1 MRRQVYIAILACVA
15 LIGCKEDKATVKEPE
30 SRPVK
35 LQSVSVGDNESLR
48 SFPAIVEAGDKAVL
62 AFRVSGQLNNVQA
75 HPGEFVRK
83 GQTLATLNPDE
94 LSLLVKQAQAQ
105 YDLANV
111 QFKRNSQLR
120 KTNVVSELDYDASK
134 ANLKQAK
141 AALDKAKS
149 NLSYA
154 KLIAPYDGHLSL
166 SMIENF
172 EYVAAKQPVMHIQSA
187 KLINMTFQLPDYL
200 LARFQ
205 GHAEEI
211 NPTVAFDA
219 LANQTFPAQFKEI
232 DTEPDSKTSSYKV
245 TLSMARPE
253 GSNIMPGM
261 SGSVTIVLPH
271 GNAGAIPTRA
281 VITEG
286 DKHFVWRVND
296 KQQVE
301 RVEVTLD
308 KNNRVISGLNDGDVI
323 ATSGVSELQAGQKV
337 RSWIKERGL

>member
-1 MRRQVYIAILACVA
+1 MRRQVYIAVLACVA

-245 TLSMARPE
+245 TLSMVRPE

-286 DKHFVWRVND
+286 NKHFVWRVND

-308 KNNRVISGLNDGDVI
+308 NNNRVISGLNDGDVI

>member
-1 MRRQVYIAILACVA
+1 MRRQVYIAVLACVA
-15 LIGCKEDKATVKEPE
+15 LIGCKEDKAMVKEPE

-35 LQSVSVGDNESLR
+35 LQSVSVGNNESLR

-154 KLIAPYDGHLSL
+154 KLIAPYDGHISL
-166 SMIENF
+166 SMVENF

>member
-1 MRRQVYIAILACVA
+1 MRRQVYIAVLACVA
-15 LIGCKEDKATVKEPE
+15 LLGCKEDKATVKEPE

-120 KTNVVSELDYDASK
+120 KTNVVSELDYDVSK

-286 DKHFVWRVND
+286 NKHFVWRVND

>member
-1 MRRQVYIAILACVA
+1 MRRQVYIAVLACVA
-15 LIGCKEDKATVKEPE
+15 LIGCKEDKAIVKEPE

>member
-1 MRRQVYIAILACVA
+1 MRRQVYIAVLACVA

-286 DKHFVWRVND
+286 NKHFVWRVND
-296 KQQVE
+296 KQSVE

>member
-1 MRRQVYIAILACVA
+1 MRRQVYIAVLACVA

-141 AALDKAKS
+141 ATLDKAKS

-286 DKHFVWRVND
+286 NKHFVWRVND

>member
-1 MRRQVYIAILACVA
+1 MRRQVYIAVLACVA
-15 LIGCKEDKATVKEPE
+15 LLGCKEDKVTVKEPE

-286 DKHFVWRVND
+286 NKHFVWRVND

>member
-1 MRRQVYIAILACVA
+1 MRRQVYIAVLACVA

-35 LQSVSVGDNESLR
+35 LQSVSVGDNELLR

>member
-154 KLIAPYDGHLSL
+154 KLIAPYDGHISL
-166 SMIENF
+166 SMVENF

>member
-15 LIGCKEDKATVKEPE
+15 LIGCKEDKAMVKEPE

-35 LQSVSVGDNESLR
+35 LQSVSVGNNESLR

>member
-1 MRRQVYIAILACVA
+1 MRRQVYIAVLACVA
-15 LIGCKEDKATVKEPE
+15 LIGCKEDKAAVKEPE

-286 DKHFVWRVND
+286 NKHFVWRVND

>member
-1 MRRQVYIAILACVA
+1 MRRQVYIAVLACVA
-15 LIGCKEDKATVKEPE
+15 LIGCKEDKAMVKEPE

-286 DKHFVWRVND
+286 NKHFVWRVND

>member
-286 DKHFVWRVND
+286 NKHFVWRVND

>member
-1 MRRQVYIAILACVA
+1 MRRQVYIAVLACVA

-35 LQSVSVGDNESLR
+35 LQLVSVGDNESLR

-286 DKHFVWRVND
+286 NKNFVWRVNG

>member
-1 MRRQVYIAILACVA
+1 MRRQVYIAVLACVA

-62 AFRVSGQLNNVQA
+62 AFRVSGQLNNVQV

-286 DKHFVWRVND
+286 NKHFVWRVND

>member
-1 MRRQVYIAILACVA
+1 MRRQVYIAVLACVA

>member
-1 MRRQVYIAILACVA
+1 MRRQVYIAVLACVA
-15 LIGCKEDKATVKEPE
+15 LIGCKEDKAMVKEPE

-35 LQSVSVGDNESLR
+35 LQSVSVGNNESLR

-154 KLIAPYDGHLSL
+154 KLIAPYDGYLSL

-286 DKHFVWRVND
+286 NKHFVWRVND

-308 KNNRVISGLNDGDVI
+308 NNNRVISGLNDGDVI

>member
-1 MRRQVYIAILACVA
+1 MRRQVYIAVLACVA

-286 DKHFVWRVND
+286 NKHFVWRVND

>member
-1 MRRQVYIAILACVA
+1 MRRQVYIAVLACVA
-15 LIGCKEDKATVKEPE
+15 LIGCKEDKAIVKEPE

-286 DKHFVWRVND
+286 NKHFVWRVND

-308 KNNRVISGLNDGDVI
+308 NNNRVISGLNDGDVI

>member
-1 MRRQVYIAILACVA
+1 MRRQVYIAVLACVA
-15 LIGCKEDKATVKEPE
+15 LIGCKEDKAIVKEPE

-120 KTNVVSELDYDASK
+120 KTNVVSELEYDASK

>member
-1 MRRQVYIAILACVA
+1 MRRQVYIAVLACVA
-15 LIGCKEDKATVKEPE
+15 LIGCKEDKAMVKEPE

-111 QFKRNSQLR
+111 QFKRNRQLR

-286 DKHFVWRVND
+286 NKHFVWRVND

>member
-1 MRRQVYIAILACVA
+1 MRRQVYIAVLACVA

-35 LQSVSVGDNESLR
+35 LQSVSVGNNESLR

-219 LANQTFPAQFKEI
+219 LANQTFLAQFKEI

>member
-1 MRRQVYIAILACVA
+1 MRRQVYIAVLACVA
-15 LIGCKEDKATVKEPE
+15 LIGCKEDKAIVKEPE

-286 DKHFVWRVND
+286 NKHFVWRVND

>member
-1 MRRQVYIAILACVA
+1 MRRQVYIAVLACVA
-15 LIGCKEDKATVKEPE
+15 LIGCKEDKAIVKEPE

-286 DKHFVWRVND
+286 NKHFVWRVND

-308 KNNRVISGLNDGDVI
+308 NNNRVISGLNDGDVI
-323 ATSGVSELQAGQKV
+323 ATSGVSELQTGQKV

>member
-105 YDLANV
+105 YDLAKV

-271 GNAGAIPTRA
+271 GNAGSIPTRA

-286 DKHFVWRVND
+286 NKHFVWRVND

>member
-1 MRRQVYIAILACVA
+1 MRRQVYIAVLACVA
-15 LIGCKEDKATVKEPE
+15 LIGCKEDKAMVKEPE

-35 LQSVSVGDNESLR
+35 LQSVSVGNNESLR

-187 KLINMTFQLPDYL
+187 RLINMTFQLPDYL

-286 DKHFVWRVND
+286 NKHFVWRVND

-308 KNNRVISGLNDGDVI
+308 NNNRVISGLNDGDVI

>member
-1 MRRQVYIAILACVA
+1 MRRQFCTTLLVCFA
-15 LIGCKEDKATVKEPE
+15 LVGCKEEKVTVMEPE

-35 LQSVSVGDNESLR
+35 LQSVSVGNNESLR

-154 KLIAPYDGHLSL
+154 KLIAPYDGHISL
-166 SMIENF
+166 SMVENF

-211 NPTVAFDA
+211 NPTVAFDT

-245 TLSMARPE
+245 TLSMTRPE

-261 SGSVTIVLPH
+261 SGSVTIVLPQ

-286 DKHFVWRVND
+286 NKHFVWRVND
-296 KQQVE
+296 NQQVE
-301 RVEVTLD
+301 KVEVTLD

-323 ATSGVSELQAGQKV
+323 ATSGVSELQADQKV
-337 RSWIKERGL
+337 RPWIKERGL

>member
-1 MRRQVYIAILACVA
+1 MRRQVYIAVLACVA
-15 LIGCKEDKATVKEPE
+15 LLGCKEDKATVKEPE

>member
-1 MRRQVYIAILACVA
+1 MRRQVYIAVLACVA
-15 LIGCKEDKATVKEPE
+15 LIGCKEDKAMVKEPE

-35 LQSVSVGDNESLR
+35 LQSVSVGNNESLR

-211 NPTVAFDA
+211 DPTVAFDA

-286 DKHFVWRVND
+286 NKHFVWRVND

>member
-1 MRRQVYIAILACVA
+1 MRRQVYIAVLACVA

-35 LQSVSVGDNESLR
+35 LQSVSVGNNESLR

>member
-1 MRRQVYIAILACVA
+1 MRYRFFAALFTCLA
-15 LIGCKEDKATVKEPE
+15 LIGCKDDKSAIAEPE

-35 LQSVSVGDNESLR
+35 LQSVSVGNNESQR
-48 SFPAIVEAGDKAVL
+48 AFPAIVEAGDKAVL
-62 AFRVSGQLNNVQA
+62 AFRVSGQLASVDV
-75 HPGEFVRK
+75 HPGQFVTK
-83 GQTLATLNPDE
+83 GQILATLNSDE
-94 LSLLVKQAQAQ
+94 FSLLVKQAQAQ

-111 QFKRNSQLR
+111 QFKRDKELR
-120 KTNVVSELDYDASK
+120 KKNVVSELDYDTSK

-141 AALDKAKS
+141 ASLDKAIS

-166 SMIENF
+166 SMVENY
-172 EYVAAKQPVMHIQSA
+172 EYISAKQPVMHIQSA

-205 GHAEEI
+205 GHAENI
-211 NPTVAFDA
+211 NPTVAFDT
-219 LANQTFPAQFKEI
+219 LTNQTFPAQFKEI

-261 SGSVTIVLPH
+261 SGRVTIVLPH
-271 GNAGAIPTRA
+271 GNAGAIPMRA
-281 VITEG
+281 IITE
-286 DKHFVWRVND
+286 DNKDYVWRVDDN
-296 KQQVE
+296 QQVV
-301 RVEVTLD
+301 RTEVILD
-308 KNNRVISGLNDGDVI
+308 NNNRVISGLEDGDVI
-323 ATSGVSELQAGQKV
+323 ATSGVSELQSGQKV

>member
-1 MRRQVYIAILACVA
+1 MRRQVYIAVLACVA
-15 LIGCKEDKATVKEPE
+15 LIGCKEDKAMVKEPE

-35 LQSVSVGDNESLR
+35 LQSVSVGNNESLR

-219 LANQTFPAQFKEI
+219 LVNQTFPAQFKEI

-286 DKHFVWRVND
+286 NKHFVWRVND

-308 KNNRVISGLNDGDVI
+308 NNNRVISGLNDGDVI

>member
-1 MRRQVYIAILACVA
+1 MRRQVYIAVLACVA

-62 AFRVSGQLNNVQA
+62 AFRVAGQLNNVQA

-286 DKHFVWRVND
+286 NKHFVWRVND

>member
-1 MRRQVYIAILACVA
+1 MRRQVYIAVLACVA

-35 LQSVSVGDNESLR
+35 LQSVSVGNNESLR

-286 DKHFVWRVND
+286 NKHFVWRVND

>member
-211 NPTVAFDA
+211 NPTVAFDT

-245 TLSMARPE
+245 TLSMTRPE

-261 SGSVTIVLPH
+261 SGSVTIVLPQ
-271 GNAGAIPTRA
+271 GNAGAIPNRA

-286 DKHFVWRVND
+286 NKHFVWRVND
-296 KQQVE
+296 NQQVE
-301 RVEVTLD
+301 KVEVTLD

-323 ATSGVSELQAGQKV
+323 ATSGVSELQADQKV
-337 RSWIKERGL
+337 RPWIKERGL

>member
-1 MRRQVYIAILACVA
+1 MRRQVYIAVLACVA

-308 KNNRVISGLNDGDVI
+308 KNNRVISGLDDGDVI

>member
-219 LANQTFPAQFKEI
+219 LANQTFSAQFKEI

-308 KNNRVISGLNDGDVI
+308 KNNRVISGLDDGDVI
-323 ATSGVSELQAGQKV
+323 ATSGVSELQVGQKV